1 MYSESQHLVLT
12 CWSLWP
18 TRDTDSP
25 NLVSPGPSLSPQ
37 RLGPP
42 NFSTISRFAK
52 GSAAHLSQPVQ
63 VIPDILGPKLATL
76 LSSPGVTDVLIN
88 GFNQVWLQRSS
99 GPLELGVSPFES
111 EQELGR
117 LAQDLIASGGRH
129 LDQANPFGDVAV
141 GGNIR
146 VHASLASACHPKTL
160 ISIRLHLNRQFGLD
174 ELLAGGMF
182 GEPELLL
189 LRQIVARRENFLIAG
204 GAGAGKT
211 TLLRAMLGACLGERV
226 IAVEDV
232 SEIGLESGHFI
243 SMQTRQANIEGA
255 GEVGLDKLLREA
267 LRMRPDRLAVGEVRG
282 AELLV
287 MLQALNTGHSGGGAT
302 IHANSFDSVK
312 NRIGSIAWQCG
323 IAADELIAQAKSAID
338 WLIFVGRENGR
349 HSVLQI
355 GRFE

>member
-1 MYSESQHLVLT
+1 MV
-12 CWSLWP
+12 SLRGEP
-18 TRDTDSP
+18 F
-25 NLVSPGPSLSPQ
+25 L
-37 RLGPP
+37 
-42 NFSTISRFAK
+42 
-52 GSAAHLSQPVQ
+52 

-76 LSSPGVTDVLIN
+76 VSSPGVTDVLIN
-88 GFNQVWLQRSS
+88 GFDQVWLQRSS
-99 GPLELGVSPFES
+99 GPLELSVSPFES

-160 ISIRLHLNRQFGLD
+160 VSIRLHLNRQFGLD
-174 ELLAGGMF
+174 ELRAGGMF

-189 LRQIVARRENFLIAG
+189 LRQIIARRENFLIAG

-211 TLLRAMLGACLGERV
+211 TLLRAMLAACKAERV

-243 SMQTRQANIEGA
+243 SLQTRQANIEGA
-255 GEVGLDKLLREA
+255 GAIGLDKLVREA

-302 IHANSFDSVK
+302 IHANSFDSVAD
-312 NRIGSIAWQCG
+312 RIGSIAWQCG
-323 IAADELIAQAKSAID
+323 LAAEELIAQAKAAID
-338 WLIFVGRENGR
+338 WLIYVGREDGQHR
-349 HSVLQI
+349 VLRI
-355 GRFE
+355 GRFK

>member
-1 MYSESQHLVLT
+1 MLQVQ
-12 CWSLWP
+12 
-18 TRDTDSP
+18 
-25 NLVSPGPSLSPQ
+25 SLSVEI
-37 RLGPP
+37 G
-42 NFSTISRFAK
+42 
-52 GSAAHLSQPVQ
+52 
-63 VIPDILGPKLATL
+63 
-76 LSSPGVTDVLIN
+76 
-88 GFNQVWLQRSS
+88 
-99 GPLELGVSPFES
+99 
-111 EQELGR
+111 GR
-117 LAQDLIASGGRH
+117 LVVEEATFTVMPKDKVGLVGR
-129 LDQANPFGDVAV
+129 N
-141 GGNIR
+141 
-146 VHASLASACHPKTL
+146 
-160 ISIRLHLNRQFGLD
+160 
-174 ELLAGGMF
+174 
-182 GEPELLL
+182 
-189 LRQIVARRENFLIAG
+189 
-204 GAGAGKT
+204 GAGKT
-211 TLLRAMLGACLGERV
+211 TLLRAMLGACQGERV